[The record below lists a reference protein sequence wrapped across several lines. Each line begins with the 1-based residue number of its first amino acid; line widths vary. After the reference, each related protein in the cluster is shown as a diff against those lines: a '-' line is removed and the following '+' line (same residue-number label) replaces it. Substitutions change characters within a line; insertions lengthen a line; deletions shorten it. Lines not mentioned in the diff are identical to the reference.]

1 MKLYY
6 VANARMPSEKAHA
19 IQIAKMCEAFIEAG
33 VDLTLVVP
41 NRRHVKKT
49 PKEFYSLRVDIPVVY
64 LPTVDLVSLGG
75 YVFQAASFALSSFLY
90 LTGKKGI
97 IYTVDMDTFSS
108 SLLPLTGL
116 PVYTEMH
123 NGKPAHLFQRM
134 LFKRVKGVITV
145 NRFLKEDLQTKFP
158 DTRAAY
164 LVEPNGVD
172 TTLFSRKEK
181 AEARTRLSLPND
193 AKIALYI
200 GRFFDWKGLE
210 IIPEAARLLPD
221 VTWHLVGGSEEA
233 FRRVTGKAPEK
244 NMLFVADVPQTE
256 VPWWC
261 AAADALLVLGT
272 ERDTQSWRYTSPMK
286 LFEYLYMERPV
297 VATATPAIQEIV
309 SAADSLLIAPGDPK
323 DLAEKV
329 ATAIKGGEGVTR
341 MVGAARV
348 RIDGHTWKA
357 RAKRILAFMS

>member
-6 VANARMPSEKAHA
+6 VVNARMPSEKAHA

-41 NRRHVKKT
+41 NRKHVKKT
-49 PKEFYSLRVDIPVVY
+49 PREFYSLRVDIPVVY
-64 LPTVDLVSLGG
+64 VPTLDLVSFGG
-75 YVFQAASFALSSFLY
+75 YVFQAASFALSSLLY
-90 LTGKKGI
+90 LTGKKGV

-116 PVYTEMH
+116 QVYTEMH
-123 NGKPAHLFQRM
+123 NGKPSHLFQRM
-134 LFKRVKGVITV
+134 LFKRVKGVIAV
-145 NRFLKEDLQTKFP
+145 NRLLKEDLQASFPETKA
-158 DTRAAY
+158 TY

-172 TTLFSRKEK
+172 TALFSRKDK
-181 AEARTRLSLPND
+181 GEARARLGLSTD
-193 AKIALYI
+193 AKIALYV
-200 GRFFDWKGLE
+200 GRFFNWKGLE
-210 IIPEAARLLPD
+210 LIPEAARLLPE

-233 FRRVTGKAPEK
+233 FRRVTGKSPEK
-244 NMLFVADVPQTE
+244 NMHFTPDVPQTE

-272 ERDTQSWRYTSPMK
+272 DKDKQSWRYTSPMK

-309 SAADSLLIAPGDPK
+309 SATDSLLVAPGDPN